1 MWTKILVLN
10 LDVRV
15 VFSTLQHSTTSIS
28 NITWNIIFKT
38 IKTIF
43 PSHLFC
49 AHVDCLLNSVKVKA
63 VKAEEFHFSIDWIGF
78 FLLQTGNGKTT
89 LQCLLSG
96 QWDHQVLL
104 KKKNFYQNLISR
116 TKKFGQ
122 KIWKWTL
129 AWCTLWVEKIGSGW
143 KKLGKTNFG
152 WKNWS
157 GKFGA
162 ITSLHDKVFM
172 IHISPL
178 EAPSLSI
185 ASIVPVTWWSKN
197 MLCDSLYSVCKATVV
212 KQGSIK
218 C

>member
-116 TKKFGQ
+116 TNKNWAENLEMNSCLMYTLGRKNWVGMEKIGEDKF
-122 KIWKWTL
+122 
-129 AWCTLWVEKIGSGW
+129 WVEKLVRKIWGYHLPSW
-143 KKLGKTNFG
+143 Q
-152 WKNWS
+152 S
-157 GKFGA
+157 IYDPH
-162 ITSLHDKVFM
+162 ITSWG
-172 IHISPL
+172 
-178 EAPSLSI
+178 
-185 ASIVPVTWWSKN
+185 T
-197 MLCDSLYSVCKATVV
+197 
-212 KQGSIK
+212 
-218 C
+218 